1 MSRVITARNDPEAT
15 RAYWTMSRG
24 DTERAFRAARR
35 HSRVVRILRIAVPA
49 GVAVGIIVIT
59 LITYL
64 NPLRMLAKLP
74 INIDNLV
81 VSGTK
86 VTMEQPR
93 LSGFTQD
100 ARAYEL
106 TADTAAQDM
115 TKPDIVELRNIR
127 AKVEMQDKSSMELTA
142 ATGIY
147 DAKGETLRLDRNI
160 VLNSSTGY
168 QGRLSEAMIDIRKG
182 NVVSEHPVEVKMLQG
197 TLNANRL
204 DIVDSGDLVRFH
216 GGVVMD
222 MMTES
227 AAASKSGRAM
237 IVTFRMRFLLMVA
250 ARTGHAR
257 RESARA
263 AGGVAR
269 AAECVAGVFAK
280 SRSAGPHR
288 SGDAGSP

>member
-24 DTERAFRAARR
+24 DADRAFHAARR
-35 HSRVVRILRIAVPA
+35 HSRAVRILRIAVPA
-49 GVAVGIIVIT
+49 GVAVGIIIIT

-74 INIDNLV
+74 INLDNLV

-86 VTMEQPR
+86 VTMEGPR
-93 LSGFTQD
+93 LTGFTHD

-127 AKVEMQDKSSMELTA
+127 ARVEMQDKSSMELTA
-142 ATGIY
+142 RSGIY
-147 DAKGETLRLDRNI
+147 DSKGETLRLEQNI
-160 VLNSSTGY
+160 LLNSSSGY
-168 QGRLSEAMIDIRKG
+168 QGRLSEAMVDIRKG

-222 MMTES
+222 MM
-227 AAASKSGRAM
+227 M
-237 IVTFRMRFLLMVA
+237 NQPPQ
-250 ARTGHAR
+250 
-257 RESARA
+257 
-263 AGGVAR
+263 
-269 AAECVAGVFAK
+269 AK
-280 SRSAGPHR
+280 S
-288 SGDAGSP
+288 DAQ

>member
-1 MSRVITARNDPEAT
+1 MSRGITARTNPEAP

-24 DTERAFRAARR
+24 DAARAFRAARS
-35 HSRVVRILRIAVPA
+35 HSRLVRILRIAVPA
-49 GVAVGIIVIT
+49 SVTMGLIIIT
-59 LITYL
+59 LITYF

-93 LSGFTQD
+93 LSGFTSD

-127 AKVEMQDKSSMELTA
+127 AKVEMQDKSSMEMTA
-142 ATGIY
+142 VSGIY
-147 DAKGETLRLDRNI
+147 DAKGETLRLDRDI
-160 VLNSSTGY
+160 LLNSSSGY
-168 QGRLSEAMIDIRKG
+168 KGRLSEALIDIRKG
-182 NVVSEHPVEVKMLQG
+182 NVVSEHPVEVKLLQG

-222 MMTES
+222 MMLNQPPPP
-227 AAASKSGRAM
+227 K
-237 IVTFRMRFLLMVA
+237 
-250 ARTGHAR
+250 
-257 RESARA
+257 
-263 AGGVAR
+263 
-269 AAECVAGVFAK
+269 
-280 SRSAGPHR
+280 P
-288 SGDAGSP
+288 DAQ

>member
-1 MSRVITARNDPEAT
+1 MSRVITARNDQEAT

-24 DTERAFRAARR
+24 DADRAFHAARR
-35 HSRVVRILRIAVPA
+35 HSRAVRILRIAVPA
-49 GVAVGIIVIT
+49 GVAVGIIIIT

-74 INIDNLV
+74 INLDNLV

-86 VTMEQPR
+86 VTMEGPR
-93 LSGFTQD
+93 LTGFTHD

-142 ATGIY
+142 RSGIY
-147 DAKGETLRLDRNI
+147 DSKGETLRLEQNI
-160 VLNSSTGY
+160 LLNSSTGY

-182 NVVSEHPVEVKMLQG
+182 NVVSEHPVEVKLLQG

-222 MMTES
+222 MM
-227 AAASKSGRAM
+227 M
-237 IVTFRMRFLLMVA
+237 NQPPQ
-250 ARTGHAR
+250 
-257 RESARA
+257 
-263 AGGVAR
+263 
-269 AAECVAGVFAK
+269 AK
-280 SRSAGPHR
+280 S
-288 SGDAGSP
+288 DAQ

>member
-24 DTERAFRAARR
+24 DADRAFHAARR
-35 HSRVVRILRIAVPA
+35 HSRAVRILRIAVPA
-49 GVAVGIIVIT
+49 GVAVGIIIIT

-74 INIDNLV
+74 INLDNLV

-86 VTMEQPR
+86 VTMEGPR
-93 LSGFTQD
+93 LTGFTHD

-142 ATGIY
+142 RSGIY
-147 DAKGETLRLDRNI
+147 DSKGETLRLEQNI
-160 VLNSSTGY
+160 LLNSSSGY

-182 NVVSEHPVEVKMLQG
+182 NVVSEHPVEVKLLQG

-222 MMTES
+222 MM
-227 AAASKSGRAM
+227 M
-237 IVTFRMRFLLMVA
+237 NQPPQ
-250 ARTGHAR
+250 
-257 RESARA
+257 
-263 AGGVAR
+263 
-269 AAECVAGVFAK
+269 AK
-280 SRSAGPHR
+280 S
-288 SGDAGSP
+288 DAQ

>member
-24 DTERAFRAARR
+24 DADRAFHAARR
-35 HSRVVRILRIAVPA
+35 HSRAVRILRIAVPA
-49 GVAVGIIVIT
+49 GVAVGIIIIT

-74 INIDNLV
+74 INLDNLV

-86 VTMEQPR
+86 VTMEGPR
-93 LSGFTQD
+93 LTGFTHD

-115 TKPDIVELRNIR
+115 TKPDFVELRNIR
-127 AKVEMQDKSSMELTA
+127 AKVEMQDKSSINLSA
-142 ATGIY
+142 VSGIY
-147 DAKGETLRLDRNI
+147 DSKGETLRLEQNI
-160 VLNSSTGY
+160 LLNSSTGY

-197 TLNANRL
+197 TLTANRL

-222 MMTES
+222 KMMNQPPQ
-227 AAASKSGRAM
+227 
-237 IVTFRMRFLLMVA
+237 
-250 ARTGHAR
+250 
-257 RESARA
+257 
-263 AGGVAR
+263 
-269 AAECVAGVFAK
+269 AK
-280 SRSAGPHR
+280 S
-288 SGDAGSP
+288 DAQ

>member
-24 DTERAFRAARR
+24 DADRAFHAARR
-35 HSRVVRILRIAVPA
+35 HSRAVRILRIAVPA
-49 GVAVGIIVIT
+49 GVTIGIIIIALV
-59 LITYL
+59 TYL

-74 INIDNLV
+74 INLDNLV

-86 VTMEQPR
+86 VTMEAPR
-93 LSGFTQD
+93 LTGFTHD

-127 AKVEMQDKSSMELTA
+127 ARVEMQDKSSMELTA
-142 ATGIY
+142 RSGIY
-147 DAKGETLRLDRNI
+147 DSKGETLRLEQNI
-160 VLNSSTGY
+160 LLNSSAGY
-168 QGRLSEAMIDIRKG
+168 QGRLSEAMVDIRKG

-222 MMTES
+222 MM
-227 AAASKSGRAM
+227 M
-237 IVTFRMRFLLMVA
+237 NQPPQ
-250 ARTGHAR
+250 
-257 RESARA
+257 
-263 AGGVAR
+263 
-269 AAECVAGVFAK
+269 AK
-280 SRSAGPHR
+280 S
-288 SGDAGSP
+288 DAQ

>member
-1 MSRVITARNDPEAT
+1 MSRVITARTDPET
-15 RAYWTMSRG
+15 THAYWTTSRG
-24 DTERAFRAARR
+24 DAEHAFQAARR
-35 HSRVVRILRIAVPA
+35 HSRLVRILRIAVPA
-49 GVAVGIIVIT
+49 SVAMGLIIIT

-93 LSGFTQD
+93 LSGFTRD

-127 AKVEMQDKSSMELTA
+127 AKMEMQDKSSMEMTA
-142 ATGIY
+142 VTGIY
-147 DAKGETLRLDRNI
+147 DAKGEILKLDRDI
-160 VLNSSTGY
+160 LLNSSTGY
-168 QGRLSEAMIDIRKG
+168 QGHLSEALVDIRKG
-182 NVVSEHPVEVKMLQG
+182 NVVSEHPVEVKLLQG

-204 DIVDSGDLVRFH
+204 DIFDSGDVIRFH

-222 MMTES
+222 MMLNQPPPP
-227 AAASKSGRAM
+227 KSGAQ
-237 IVTFRMRFLLMVA
+237 
-250 ARTGHAR
+250 
-257 RESARA
+257 
-263 AGGVAR
+263 
-269 AAECVAGVFAK
+269 
-280 SRSAGPHR
+280 
-288 SGDAGSP
+288 

>member
-24 DTERAFRAARR
+24 DADRAFHAARR
-35 HSRVVRILRIAVPA
+35 HSRAVRILRIAVPA
-49 GVAVGIIVIT
+49 GVAVGIIIIT

-74 INIDNLV
+74 INLDNLV

-86 VTMEQPR
+86 VTMEGPR
-93 LSGFTQD
+93 LTGFTHD

-127 AKVEMQDKSSMELTA
+127 AKVEMQDKSSMQLTA
-142 ATGIY
+142 RSGIY
-147 DAKGETLRLDRNI
+147 DSKGETLRLEQNI
-160 VLNSSTGY
+160 LLNSSTGY

-182 NVVSEHPVEVKMLQG
+182 NVVSEHPVEVKLLQG

-222 MMTES
+222 MM
-227 AAASKSGRAM
+227 M
-237 IVTFRMRFLLMVA
+237 NQPPQ
-250 ARTGHAR
+250 
-257 RESARA
+257 
-263 AGGVAR
+263 
-269 AAECVAGVFAK
+269 AK
-280 SRSAGPHR
+280 S
-288 SGDAGSP
+288 DAQ

>member
-24 DTERAFRAARR
+24 DADRAFHAARR
-35 HSRVVRILRIAVPA
+35 HSRAVRILRIAVPA
-49 GVAVGIIVIT
+49 GVAVGIIIIT

-74 INIDNLV
+74 INLDNLV

-86 VTMEQPR
+86 VTMEGPR
-93 LSGFTQD
+93 LTGFTHD

-142 ATGIY
+142 LSGIY
-147 DAKGETLRLDRNI
+147 DSKGETLRLEQNI
-160 VLNSSTGY
+160 LLNSSAGY
-168 QGRLSEAMIDIRKG
+168 QGRLSEAMVDIRKG

-197 TLNANRL
+197 TLTANRL

-222 MMTES
+222 MM
-227 AAASKSGRAM
+227 M
-237 IVTFRMRFLLMVA
+237 NQPPQ
-250 ARTGHAR
+250 
-257 RESARA
+257 
-263 AGGVAR
+263 
-269 AAECVAGVFAK
+269 AK
-280 SRSAGPHR
+280 S
-288 SGDAGSP
+288 DAQ

>member
-1 MSRVITARNDPEAT
+1 LVNAGAAGCRVRAIFGRHFTSWGDDDLHDFLWVQTDAGLGMNRVITAQSDPDAT

-24 DTERAFRAARR
+24 NTERAFLAARR

-49 GVAVGIIVIT
+49 AVSFT
-59 LITYL
+59 LVVVVLVTYL

-93 LSGFTQD
+93 LSGFTRD

-127 AKVEMQDKSSMELTA
+127 AKIEMQDKSTMELNA
-142 ATGIY
+142 ATGLY
-147 DAKGETLRLDRNI
+147 DAKAETLKLDRDI
-160 VLNSSTGY
+160 VLNSSAGY
-168 QGRLSEAMIDIRKG
+168 QGRLSEALVDIRKG
-182 NVVSEHPVEVKMLQG
+182 NVVSEHPVEVRMLQG

-204 DIVDSGDLVRFH
+204 DIIDSGEVIRFH
-216 GGVVMD
+216 GGVIMD
-222 MMTES
+222 MTLNQPEQP
-227 AAASKSGRAM
+227 K
-237 IVTFRMRFLLMVA
+237 
-250 ARTGHAR
+250 
-257 RESARA
+257 
-263 AGGVAR
+263 AGEQR
-269 AAECVAGVFAK
+269 
-280 SRSAGPHR
+280 
-288 SGDAGSP
+288 